1 MIQKTHYYFNTE
13 NFISEMKDSLEE
25 IKQEAREYIKS
36 NEKNK
41 CFIFR
46 VDNFTVV
53 DKRGDLIYNSRSTI
67 REFEAEQEVN
77 DNV

>member
-1 MIQKTHYYFNTE
+1 MIQKTHYYFTTE
-13 NFISEMKDSLEE
+13 NFMSEMKDNIEE
-25 IKQEAREYIKS
+25 IKQEAREKIK
-36 NEKNK
+36 NTENK

-46 VDNFTVV
+46 VDNFIVV
-53 DKRGDLIYNSRSTI
+53 DKRGDLIYHSRSTI

>member
-1 MIQKTHYYFNTE
+1 MIHKIHYYFTTE
-13 NFISEMKDSLEE
+13 NFTSEMKDNIEE
-25 IKQEAREYIKS
+25 IKQEAREKIK
-36 NEKNK
+36 NTENK

-46 VDNFTVV
+46 VDSFTVV
-53 DKRGDLIYNSRSTI
+53 DKRGDLIYNSHSAI

>member
-1 MIQKTHYYFNTE
+1 MIQKIYYYFTTE
-13 NFISEMKDSLEE
+13 NFMSEMKDNIEE
-25 IKQEAREYIKS
+25 IKQEAREKIK
-36 NEKNK
+36 NTEKK

-53 DKRGDLIYNSRSTI
+53 DKRGDLIYHSRSTI

>member
-1 MIQKTHYYFNTE
+1 MIHKTHYYFATE
-13 NFISEMKDSLEE
+13 NFISEMNDNIEE
-25 IKQEAREYIKS
+25 IKQEARKKIK
-36 NEKNK
+36 NTENK

-67 REFEAEQEVN
+67 REFTAEQEVN
-77 DNV
+77 ENV